1 MLEEIDLSTRTA
13 LSLRRVDKRYRRGL
27 EDVVALAG
35 VDLDLAP
42 GEFLALVGPSDSG
55 KSTLL
60 HLAGGLVRPD
70 SGQVLVAGTDLA
82 ALSAGERARLR
93 RRHVGF
99 VFQFFH
105 LIPTLTVAE
114 NVGLPLVLDRARSV
128 RGPVADMLDRV
139 GLAHRTDH
147 LPGELSGGELQRAA
161 IARAL
166 VARPELLLA
175 DEPTG
180 NLDSATGAEILDLL
194 GDRVRETGAALL
206 MVTHDSGA
214 ASRADRV
221 VSLRDGMLVS

>member
-1 MLEEIDLSTRTA
+1 VLEEADLSTRTA
-13 LSLRRVDKRYRRGL
+13 LALRGVDKRYRRGQ
-27 EDVVALAG
+27 EDVVALDA

-42 GEFLALVGPSDSG
+42 GEFLALVGPSGSG

-60 HLAGGLVRPD
+60 HLAGGLDRPD
-70 SGQVLVAGTDLA
+70 AGRVLVAGTDLA
-82 ALSAGERARLR
+82 ELSAAERARLR

-105 LIPTLTVAE
+105 LIPTLSVAE
-114 NVGLPLVLDRARSV
+114 NVGLPLLLDRARSV
-128 RGPVADMLDRV
+128 DGAVAEMLERV
-139 GLAHRTDH
+139 GLGHRATH
-147 LPGELSGGELQRAA
+147 LPGELSGGEMQRAA

-180 NLDSATGAEILDLL
+180 NLDSATGAEILDVL

-206 MVTHDSGA
+206 MVTHDAGA

-221 VSLRDGMLVS
+221 VSLKDGRLV